1 MVGKRWMGLAATPEF
16 PSFLL
21 GRFDVHYPAAI
32 MSWGFFMGTSHI
44 VMHGLDLILASPPA
58 PPTDCHEFKRN
69 CAWVFAENT
78 PPWGLTSSELQI
90 ELVGRVN
97 YANGILARSLEQ
109 IKSGEQTWLV
119 QRFTTDLALAFKK
132 DGKVVHI
139 FGSLVEDK
147 GYVDALIAGPVASFL
162 RWLRGWP
169 SLHASGVVVEGR
181 VLAIG
186 GQSGAGK
193 STTTAALARCGHPLF
208 SDDVLGW
215 RSTPESLL
223 ACPGPTR
230 VKLWP
235 DTLAALGLDPE
246 ALPRVRTDLNK
257 RLLQLPEAAN
267 ETELPLGAVYLL
279 SREMDAP
286 PGAIRELHGTEA
298 FKELKANCRDD
309 SVLTPAMRV
318 CQFESL
324 AELARR
330 VPVLQVKAH
339 AGLDRLNEFAASL
352 VTDFR
357 RRAAV

>member
-1 MVGKRWMGLAATPEF
+1 MSRRGT
-16 PSFLL
+16 
-21 GRFDVHYPAAI
+21 AI
-32 MSWGFFMGTSHI
+32 
-44 VMHGLDLILASPPA
+44 HGLNLSVSPCSS
-58 PPTDCHEFKRN
+58 D
-69 CAWVFAENT
+69 AESERADT
-78 PPWGLTSSELQI
+78 VADTSVMVKSEPPWQQCAQPVEVELI
-90 ELVGRVN
+90 SAVR
-97 YANGILARSLEQ
+97 YADGTIARSLERVHAA
-109 IKSGEQTWLV
+109 GRNWLV
-119 QRFTTDLALAFKK
+119 QRFNLDLGLAFTE
-132 DGKVVHI
+132 DGREAHI
-139 FGSLVEDK
+139 FGSLAGDSE
-147 GYVDALIAGPVASFL
+147 YVASTIAGPVASFL

-169 SLHASGVVVEGR
+169 SLHASGVAVEGR

-215 RSTPESLL
+215 RSTPEHLL

-235 DTLAALGLDPE
+235 DTLAALGWDPE

-267 ETELPLGAVYLL
+267 DTELPLGAVYLL
-279 SREMDAP
+279 SKEMDAP
-286 PGAIRELHGTEA
+286 PGAIRELHGAEA

-309 SVLTPAMRV
+309 SVLTPEMRTR
-318 CQFESL
+318 QFESL

-339 AGLDRLNEFAASL
+339 AGLDRLNEFADSL